1 MAKIKKKINYKIN
14 PDVNWSEKCVLVAI
28 DVANQEA
35 RFSITDTKLH
45 ISVVTL

>member
-1 MAKIKKKINYKIN
+1 M
-14 PDVNWSEKCVLVAI
+14 VLVAI

-35 RFSITDTKLH
+35 KFSITDAKLH